1 MKNYKY
7 YFIFYACLI
16 SLFLLTLKFASPFNS
31 VLYFITLLT
40 FPIQLR
46 LTYSVRKEILLMW
59 KLADELK
66 LSVSDISQLSGIGTL
81 DLEASKESNGFT
93 YVPKRKVIRQTIQAL
108 ENKKSGL

>member
-1 MKNYKY
+1 
-7 YFIFYACLI
+7 
-16 SLFLLTLKFASPFNS
+16 
-31 VLYFITLLT
+31 
-40 FPIQLR
+40 
-46 LTYSVRKEILLMW
+46 MW